1 MAASPEVRGRA
12 REALGEVVTLRRRIA
27 TDGRKLYRSWR
38 KRIARTTFAPS
49 ALNFAH
55 YLALRRQDLRPL
67 QRKLM
72 GLGISSLGRLESR
85 VLVSLDAVIVALA
98 ALAGDAACPCRSPS
112 PAHFFRGE
120 ACLSDRVAEIFG
132 PSRPDRAGRIMVTL
146 PTEAAD
152 DPVLVKTYADRGA
165 DVMRINCAHDG
176 AREWTRMV
184 ANIRTAEDQAGRRLP
199 ILMDI
204 AGPKVR
210 VARVL
215 TPPTAADCTSATSS
229 CSPSRSCRH
238 LPRCP
243 SRRPAP
249 SRACSN

>member
-55 YLALRRQDLRPL
+55 YLALRRHDLRPL

-112 PAHFFRGE
+112 RG
-120 ACLSDRVAEIFG
+120 ALLSRRG
-132 PSRPDRAGRIMVTL
+132 LSLGSRRRNLRALAPRSRRAGS
-146 PTEAAD
+146 
-152 DPVLVKTYADRGA
+152 
-165 DVMRINCAHDG
+165 
-176 AREWTRMV
+176 W
-184 ANIRTAEDQAGRRLP
+184 
-199 ILMDI
+199 
-204 AGPKVR
+204 
-210 VARVL
+210 
-215 TPPTAADCTSATSS
+215 
-229 CSPSRSCRH
+229 
-238 LPRCP
+238 
-243 SRRPAP
+243 
-249 SRACSN
+249 